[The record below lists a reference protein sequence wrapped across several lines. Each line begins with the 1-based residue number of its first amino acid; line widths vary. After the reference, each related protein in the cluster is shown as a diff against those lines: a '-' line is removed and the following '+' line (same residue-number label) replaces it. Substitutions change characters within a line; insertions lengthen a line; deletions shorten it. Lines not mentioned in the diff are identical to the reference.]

1 MISVSRLL
9 IYAPG
14 ADSPSTAYPGVGL
27 AGAGFQKPHIKSHG
41 FSQCLTRF
49 PGLWFG
55 LLFKQPGITIAPII
69 GEYSVLAMI
78 AW

>member
-1 MISVSRLL
+1 MISGSRLL
-9 IYAPG
+9 IRAG
-14 ADSPSTAYPGVGL
+14 SPRTAYPGVGL
-27 AGAGFQKPHIKSHG
+27 AGAGFQKPHIKSYD

-49 PGLWFG
+49 SGLWFG
-55 LLFKQPGITIAPII
+55 LLFNQPGITIAPII

>member
-1 MISVSRLL
+1 MMSVSRLL
-9 IYAPG
+9 IYALSS
-14 ADSPSTAYPGVGL
+14 DSPRTAYPGARL
-27 AGAGFQKPHIKSHG
+27 AGAGSQKPHIKSFG

-49 PGLWFG
+49 SGLWFG